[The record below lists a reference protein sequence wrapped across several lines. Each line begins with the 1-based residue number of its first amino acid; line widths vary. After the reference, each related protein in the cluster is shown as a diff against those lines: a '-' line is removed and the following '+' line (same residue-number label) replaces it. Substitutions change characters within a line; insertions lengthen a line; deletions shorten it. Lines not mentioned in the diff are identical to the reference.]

1 MIADFSQETREA
13 FLGCKLLVARWKK
26 CNSLGKNAP
35 FFLSRLCK
43 IVMKLVFVCR
53 RSAIPKLIRMRN

>member
-26 CNSLGKNAP
+26 CNSLGKNATLLP
-35 FFLSRLCK
+35 FQIVQTRDEISLC
-43 IVMKLVFVCR
+43 LPPVCN
-53 RSAIPKLIRMRN
+53 S